1 MLPYSTASHHT
12 DTLKRNG
19 EKHIPNF
26 KTTCHYFMC
35 RYGQHHVNTCEIIW
49 RAHLFSRL
57 LPPAILLL
65 HSATQSSAWPAGHI
79 AIWALFTQTLTVTL
93 QPSCS
98 MTQQQTRHPLAPKK
112 LLKTDRQQWH
122 AVLLGNYLFQQIV
135 TLLKECYVVWEE
147 FISCVKGNRCRREQ
161 DIRTLRGCCDWS
173 RALFW
178 TALVFYFSN
187 NVESLL

>member
-1 MLPYSTASHHT
+1 MQVWTASCEYVWNHLAGSLIFT
-12 DTLKRNG
+12 SSSTSNPPTPFSDTILSLACR
-19 EKHIPNF
+19 PY
-26 KTTCHYFMC
+26 CH
-35 RYGQHHVNTCEIIW
+35 
-49 RAHLFSRL
+49 L
-57 LPPAILLL
+57 
-65 HSATQSSAWPAGHI
+65 
-79 AIWALFTQTLTVTL
+79 ALFTQTLTVTL

-122 AVLLGNYLFQQIV
+122 AVLLGSYLFQQIV
-135 TLLKECYVVWEE
+135 TLLKECCVVWEE